1 MHARCPLYTKDQQM
15 YRSEKHRLRV
25 CAVRSYRNSHR
36 LCRAVFTAMREMIR
50 WREAGKLENLIK
62 VAEFELGERF
72 RVHSN
77 KLIPRKNEFTIKI
90 CNYIALAHLDKLLN
104 QARSEE
110 ELDASPEENYKRLG
124 NIFGVQTRNQNVVVS
139 YIFGDQSTYRDP
151 TESETLSTFNT
162 FKENIGRLGDRL
174 RQSPMLPIEKC
185 HVLYEM
191 GRANLN
197 QQLIEETR
205 NCGRR
210 VVEMSKNVSHV
221 WSFLGYVMILRAEI
235 LQKNF
240 KRIYG
245 SWKEASQSLDV
256 LDIDKLRM
264 IMNEAKRVKL
274 CYLLLKVFFI
284 FVCFLANHTIGVEE
298 KCIKIQS
305 LSCVTNRN
313 VSILSLKC

>member
-1 MHARCPLYTKDQQM
+1 MSIFQLVLKSLLYPQEQLHARCPLYTKDHQM
-15 YRSEKHRLRV
+15 YRSEKHRKRV
-25 CAVRSYRNSHR
+25 CALRSYRNSHR

-50 WREAGKLENLIK
+50 WREESKLENLIK

-104 QARSEE
+104 QPLLEDSAAKI
-110 ELDASPEENYKRLG
+110 LDSSAEENYKRLG
-124 NIFGVQTRNQNVVVS
+124 VLFSVQTRNQNAVVS

-151 TESETLSTFNT
+151 AESETLFTFNT

-174 RQSPMLPIEKC
+174 RQKPMLPIEKC
-185 HVLYEM
+185 HILYEM

-205 NCGRR
+205 NYGRR
-210 VVEMSKNVSHV
+210 VVEMSDNVSHL
-221 WSFLGYVMILRAEI
+221 WSFLGYIMVVRAEI

-240 KRIYG
+240 KRIHD
-245 SWKEASQSLDV
+245 SLVEASQKLDV
-256 LDIDKLRM
+256 LNIEKLRM
-264 IMNEAKRVKL
+264 VMNEAIEVKSCHL
-274 CYLLLKVFFI
+274 
-284 FVCFLANHTIGVEE
+284 FVNILTFY
-298 KCIKIQS
+298 
-305 LSCVTNRN
+305 RN
-313 VSILSLKC
+313 VFHVTTS